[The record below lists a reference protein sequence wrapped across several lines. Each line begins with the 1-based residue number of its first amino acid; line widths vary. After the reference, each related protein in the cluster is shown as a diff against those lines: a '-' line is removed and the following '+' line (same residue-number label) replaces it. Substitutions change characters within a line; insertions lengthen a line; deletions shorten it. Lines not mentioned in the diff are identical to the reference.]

1 MQQFVDSFY
10 DGAAQFPDR
19 VFAIDPDG
27 REWTYAEMARVADRV
42 ATGILAAGVEPGSRI
57 AILSPNHVYGLA
69 VNYGIVRAG
78 CVWVPLNYR
87 MGANAVRETLSD
99 IPVAGVFSHTSLEAD
114 LVDPAGADTGVLGV
128 VLLDG
133 TGTSSPSLE
142 DWLPDE
148 VASSFP
154 ERGPEDAAAILLTS
168 GTTGKPK
175 GIVVPHRAFVA
186 MLRDFDLLFDYPE
199 PPRHLVVA
207 PITHAAGIYAAA
219 LNRHGGTHVLMD
231 QADPGAILRA
241 IEQHRITTV
250 FLPPTLIYL
259 MLSHPEIG
267 DHDYSSLRS
276 LLYGAAPMSADKVR
290 EAWEAFGPVMFQG
303 YGQSEALMIA
313 SVLTTADHAEA
324 LADPSLVHRLA
335 SAGRV
340 GPSSTVAIMD
350 DDGTLL
356 PTGERGEIVV
366 RGEIVMTG
374 YLDQPEAT
382 AEAQAF
388 GWHHTGDVGYLD
400 EDGYLFVVDRKKDMI
415 ITGGLNVFPG
425 EIERVLLGHPDVRNA
440 AVVGIPDDK
449 WGEAVHAAVELKDG
463 ATATEADLVAY
474 CRPLLGGVKTP
485 KTISF
490 LASLPRNATGKVL
503 KREIREPYWKGHDRD
518 I

>member
-1 MQQFVDSFY
+1 MPQFVDSFY
-10 DGAAQFPDR
+10 EGAAAFPDR
-19 VFAIDPDG
+19 VFAVDPAG
-27 REWTYAEMARVADRV
+27 RQWTYAEIADVADRV
-42 ATGILAAGVEPGSRI
+42 ATAILAAGVAPGSRI
-57 AILSPNHVYGLA
+57 AIASPNHVYGLA

-87 MGANAVRETLSD
+87 MGAAALRETLAD
-99 IPVAGVFSHTSLEAD
+99 IPVEGVFSHTSLESD
-114 LVDPAGADTGVLGV
+114 LDGVDAGTLGV
-128 VLLDG
+128 VLLDAPG
-133 TGTSSPSLE
+133 RTRPALD
-142 DWLPDE
+142 DWLP
-148 VASSFP
+148 ATSSGAFP
-154 ERGPEDAAAILLTS
+154 DRDAEDPAAVLLTS

-175 GIVVPHRAFVA
+175 GIVVPHRAFLA
-186 MLRDFDLLFDYPE
+186 MLRDFDALFDYPE

-241 IEQHRITTV
+241 IEEHRITTV

-259 MLSHPEIG
+259 MLAHPEARR
-267 DHDYSSLRS
+267 HDYSSLRS
-276 LLYGAAPMSADKVR
+276 LLYGAAPMSGDKVR
-290 EAWEAFGPVMFQG
+290 EAWDLFGPVMFQG

-313 SVLTTADHAEA
+313 SVLTTEDHAAA
-324 LADPSLVHRLA
+324 LADPGLAHRLA
-335 SAGRV
+335 SAGRT
-340 GPSSTVAIMD
+340 GPSTTLAIMAP
-350 DDGTLL
+350 DGTLL
-356 PTGERGEIVV
+356 PDGERGEIVV

-388 GWHHTGDVGYLD
+388 GWHHTGDVGYRD
-400 EDGYLFVVDRKKDMI
+400 EDGYLYVVDRKKDMI

-425 EIERVLLGHPDVRNA
+425 EIERVLLAHPDVRDA

-449 WGEAVHAAVELKDG
+449 WGEAVHAAIELKDG
-463 ATATEADLVAY
+463 AGTSAEEIVAY

-485 KTISF
+485 KTVAF
-490 LASLPRNATGKVL
+490 VATLPRNATGKIL
-503 KREIREPYWKGHDRD
+503 KREVRAPFWEGHDRD